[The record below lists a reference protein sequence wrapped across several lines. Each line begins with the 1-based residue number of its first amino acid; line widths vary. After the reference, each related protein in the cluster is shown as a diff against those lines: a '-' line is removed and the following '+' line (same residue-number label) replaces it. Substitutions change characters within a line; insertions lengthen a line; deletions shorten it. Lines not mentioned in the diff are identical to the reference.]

1 VVNPVSVFYNGLF
14 LHSFNEKNTGATTPE
29 RQHGDWGGGE
39 GRGRERK
46 RRKIGGKREERKN
59 KNRENK

>member
-29 RQHGDWGGGE
+29 RQHGDWG
-39 GRGRERK
+39 RRRRK
-46 RRKIGGKREERKN
+46 RKGDKKKKDRRKERGKEE
-59 KNRENK
+59 